1 MKKENDAVLLLD
13 DGSFFYGFGFGAKTE
28 RTGEIVF
35 NTALT
40 GYEEILT
47 DPSYC
52 GQIVLMCYPHIG
64 NYGINFK
71 DSESFKIW
79 VEGFVVREYSKVH
92 SNWQAKISLED
103 FLKKYRIPGIE
114 GIDTRKIVK
123 KIREK
128 GSMKAILSRIDLDIK
143 SLTKKLKKAP
153 SIIGK
158 DLVSVVNRSP
168 YSVFR
173 RYRATE
179 RQSDRATVAVIDFGV
194 KLNIIRLL
202 EKVGLR
208 VIVLKGNTE
217 LKEILKLKPD
227 GVLLS
232 NGPGD
237 PEGVKYGINLARE
250 LINYNKE
257 NYLPTL
263 GICLGHQLI
272 GLGSGAKT
280 FKLKFGHHGGNHPV
294 KNLKTGK
301 IEITVQNHN
310 FCVDPETISSD
321 FEMTHINLNDG
332 TLEGMKHKY
341 FPVLSFQYH
350 PEGSPGPHDS
360 EYIFQEFKKLIYAK
374 KT

>member
-1 MKKENDAVLLLD
+1 MKKDAILILE
-13 DGSFFYGFGFGAKTE
+13 DGSVFYGFGFGAKKTKV
-28 RTGEIVF
+28 GEVVF

-71 DSESFKIW
+71 DSESYRIW
-79 VEGFVVREYSKVH
+79 VEGFIVREYSKIY
-92 SNWQAKISLED
+92 SNWKAKTSLD
-103 FLKKYRIPGIE
+103 HFLKKYGVPGIE

-128 GSMKAILSRIDLDIK
+128 GSMKGIISRDEFNIK
-143 SLTKKLKKAP
+143 TLMKKLKETP
-153 SIIGK
+153 SIKGR
-158 DLVSVVNRSP
+158 DLVSIVNRSP

-217 LKEILKLKPD
+217 LKEILRLNPD
-227 GVLLS
+227 GILLS

-237 PEGVKYGINLARE
+237 PEGVTYGINLARE

-257 NYLPTL
+257 KYLPVL

-294 KNLKTGK
+294 KDLKTGK

-310 FCVDPETISSD
+310 FCVDPETLPSS
-321 FEMTHINLNDG
+321 FEITHINLNDK
-332 TLEGMKHKY
+332 TLEGMKHKD
-341 FPVLSFQYH
+341 FPILSFQYH

-360 EYIFQEFKKLIYAK
+360 EYIFQEFKRLIEK
-374 KT
+374 DE